1 MRVVRAPA
9 LILVDAANPLAG
21 KPFYVDPASAAMVAA
36 RNANPPNAELTSV
49 ANTPQSYWLD
59 QAFPPAT
66 VGGTVARYTG
76 AAQAAGAMPVLTL
89 YGIPHRDCG
98 SYASGGFATG
108 TDYRGW
114 IDAGAVFGSVR
125 ATADPA
131 ASGWEALSS
140 ALGGKV
146 LQPDDGPQFATAKQ
160 VFNTNYN
167 GYTPAVIVTPT
178 SQLDV
183 QKAMAFAAANNL
195 KVAPRGGGHS
205 YVGASTANGA
215 MVLDLRQLPGDINY
229 DATTGRVTVTPA
241 TGLYAMHQV
250 LAAAGRGI
258 PTGTCPTVGV
268 AGHALGGGL
277 GANSR
282 HAGLL
287 CDQLTSASVV
297 LPSGQAVTASA
308 TDHPDLFWAL
318 RGGGGGNFGVTTSLT
333 FATFPSGDLDV
344 VNLNF
349 PPQSFAQVLVGW
361 QNWLRT
367 ADRGSWALADAT
379 VDPLG
384 THCRI
389 LATCP
394 AGSGGSVAAA
404 IVSAVG
410 TQPTGTENHTFN
422 YLDLVRYLAV
432 GNLNPSPLG
441 YVGGSDVFTTI
452 TPATA
457 QGIASAVDAF
467 PRGAGRMLAIM
478 HALDGALATVSPGA
492 TAFPWRRQS
501 ALVQWY
507 VETSGSPSEATSWL
521 NTAHQAVRAYS
532 VGGYVNYLEVNQPP
546 ARYFGPNLSR
556 LSAVRQKYDPSRV
569 MFSGLNF

>member
-1 MRVVRAPA
+1 M
-9 LILVDAANPLAG
+9 
-21 KPFYVDPASAAMVAA
+21 A
-36 RNANPPNAELTSV
+36 REISRQTFLR
-49 ANTPQSYWLD
+49 
-59 QAFPPAT
+59 
-66 VGGTVARYTG
+66 G
-76 AAQAAGAMPVLTL
+76 AAGAL
-89 YGIPHRDCG
+89 
-98 SYASGGFATG
+98 A
-108 TDYRGW
+108 
-114 IDAGAVFGSVR
+114 AGAVFGSVR

-394 AGSGGSVAAA
+394 AGSGGSVGGRHRFGRRNATDRHRKPHVQLSGPGQISGRREPQPVAAGICRRIRCLHDDHSGDRPGNRLGGRRLSA
-404 IVSAVG
+404 WSGPHVGDHARPRRRARHCVTGGHGLPVASAVG
-410 TQPTGTENHTFN
+410 AGAV
-422 YLDLVRYLAV
+422 VRRNIRLPV
-432 GNLNPSPLG
+432 
-441 YVGGSDVFTTI
+441 GSD
-452 TPATA
+452 
-457 QGIASAVDAF
+457 
-467 PRGAGRMLAIM
+467 
-478 HALDGALATVSPGA
+478 
-492 TAFPWRRQS
+492 
-501 ALVQWY
+501 
-507 VETSGSPSEATSWL
+507 
-521 NTAHQAVRAYS
+521 
-532 VGGYVNYLEVNQPP
+532 
-546 ARYFGPNLSR
+546 
-556 LSAVRQKYDPSRV
+556 
-569 MFSGLNF
+569 